1 MRRSSET
8 AATGAGTIE
17 HSSLEIRLGKVD
29 RIYRPGEHVSGVVVV
44 RAKAG
49 WSHRG
54 VTLRVE
60 GAAKLQLSNRSLG
73 LFESMSTMKPVI
85 AARARARAPRA
96 SPPVLHATRAAAVPL
111 RAPLARAQR
120 ELERQLGHAVGHA
133 AGARHLDALVEQH
146 ALRDAR
152 RAA

>member
-1 MRRSSET
+1 MRRSSE
-8 AATGAGTIE
+8 TGAGTIE

-60 GAAKLQLSNRSLG
+60 GLSDAVSERPETGGGEGMAGLQAPTRPAR
-73 LFESMSTMKPVI
+73 TKRPVSG
-85 AARARARAPRA
+85 RCSCCFR
-96 SPPVLHATRAAAVPL
+96 
-111 RAPLARAQR
+111 
-120 ELERQLGHAVGHA
+120 
-133 AGARHLDALVEQH
+133 
-146 ALRDAR
+146 
-152 RAA
+152 

>member
-60 GAAKLQLSNRSLG
+60 GAAKLQLSNLSL
-73 LFESMSTMKPVI
+73 I
-85 AARARARAPRA
+85 
-96 SPPVLHATRAAAVPL
+96 HI
-111 RAPLARAQR
+111 
-120 ELERQLGHAVGHA
+120 
-133 AGARHLDALVEQH
+133 
-146 ALRDAR
+146 
-152 RAA
+152 

>member
-8 AATGAGTIE
+8 AGAGTIE

-29 RIYRPGEHVSGVVVV
+29 RIYRPGERVSGVVVV

-73 LFESMSTMKPVI
+73 LFESMSTMKPV
-85 AARARARAPRA
+85 RARSRIARG
-96 SPPVLHATRAAAVPL
+96 T
-111 RAPLARAQR
+111 
-120 ELERQLGHAVGHA
+120 
-133 AGARHLDALVEQH
+133 
-146 ALRDAR
+146 AR
-152 RAA
+152 REASTEMM